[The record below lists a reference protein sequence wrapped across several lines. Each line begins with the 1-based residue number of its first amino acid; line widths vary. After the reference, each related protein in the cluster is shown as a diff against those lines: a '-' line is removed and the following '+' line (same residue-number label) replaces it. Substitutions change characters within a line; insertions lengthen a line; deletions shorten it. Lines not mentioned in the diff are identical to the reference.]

1 MLEFR
6 KAEANDYEKGE
17 APRIT
22 ETDRE
27 WIGEVVKVELVTN
40 KQHPDWSPSYRVI
53 FRIVEE
59 PFVGAFASG
68 FMPTVWFPEKK
79 LDNWLKAFGIDV
91 SKSNFPDKFQLDTD
105 QLRRKIA
112 RIRVKLNKDGFA
124 NVPEIYPMDQR
135 DYKRI
140 AEGALKGRTSTT
152 TASTAPATTVTQA
165 SVPTTPT
172 AQPVTPPAV
181 APAPV
186 VAPVVQG
193 QVTKDSSIPF

>member
-6 KAEANDYEKGE
+6 KADPGSYEKTE
-17 APRIT
+17 APKIT
-22 ETDRE
+22 ENDRE

-40 KQHPDWSPSYRVI
+40 KEHPDWSPSYRVI

-91 SKSNFPDKFQLDTD
+91 KNSNFPDKFQLDPD
-105 QLRRKIA
+105 SLKRKIA

-124 NVPEIYPMDQR
+124 NVPEIYPMLER

-140 AEGALKGRTSTT
+140 AEGALRQPRQTN
-152 TASTAPATTVTQA
+152 APAAAPVAQA
-165 SVPTTPT
+165 S
-172 AQPVTPPAV
+172 APVTPAAQTVTPPPAAV
-181 APAPV
+181 TPAPAP
-186 VAPVVQG
+186 VQG